1 MIFYIKV
8 GSETQFL
15 ITINFYSLNMV
26 FIYTVSE
33 RITLTILYYKI
44 MKERKTL
51 RKSKRKV
58 SSSQWKRK
66 KCEKHVRT
74 NMRG

>member
-26 FIYTVSE
+26 FIYVHSSVNE
-33 RITLTILYYKI
+33 RIPSRII
-44 MKERKTL
+44 MRLGKPELQKPEL
-51 RKSKRKV
+51 RKPELQKPELR
-58 SSSQWKRK
+58 Q
-66 KCEKHVRT
+66 
-74 NMRG
+74 M